1 LLLLIPMNY
10 FSRIFFVVLLV
21 NIPLLSVADVYR
33 WVDEKGETNFGD
45 KPPTEKKSGSKQPSV
60 ARINLRGGK
69 IFNQVKI
76 KTPIKYQ
83 GKDKAALVLFKEL
96 QVKLKKSNRKDLHIG
111 TRTQL
116 NRGSC
121 SDPQPI
127 MWDQGYINVSANSLM
142 SDVIVAFKDENY
154 QMITSKLMSVS
165 SSSRLSLHAT
175 ISKLRVDVCNS
186 YQRGENHYQKAAA
199 YVKVSWR
206 LVDRLSKKV
215 LHTNSTE
222 GAVNDFDRFRRDGAE
237 KAVFRA
243 ITIAA
248 RNLLADE
255 QFVDHLTPL
264 PGQNVP
270 AQSFARL
277 DVALQYGHA
286 RSTFK
291 KEIEK
296 VKSVAVTVRT
306 ANGHGSG
313 VILDKAGY
321 VLTNA
326 HVVGDS
332 RDVIILVNNQEL
344 PGKVIRREPYR
355 DVALIEVKNLP
366 AVKSVAISKTKLT
379 EGDTIY
385 VIGTPLDESLSSTVT
400 KGVFSAFRQ
409 HDGLTYYQTDAAINP
424 GNSGGPVFDEKG
436 ELIAISVAGL
446 FNRGGASLNVNYL
459 VPIEDA
465 IKKLNITEAR
475 DMSHLFD
482 VSDDVVKSKADDKS
496 KNKSKTK

>member
-1 LLLLIPMNY
+1 MDSL
-10 FSRIFFVVLLV
+10 FRILLV
-21 NIPLLSVADVYR
+21 ACLFSAPLLSVAEVYR
-33 WVDEKGETNFGD
+33 WVDETGETNFAD
-45 KPPTEKKSGSKQPSV
+45 NPPKQSSNKPGSKSPAV
-60 ARINLRGGK
+60 AKVNSPGDK

-76 KTPIKYQ
+76 KKPIKYQ

-96 QVKLKKSNRKDLHIG
+96 QVNLKQSNRTDFQIG
-111 TRTQL
+111 TLTQL

-121 SDPQPI
+121 SDPKPI
-127 MWDQGYINVSANSLM
+127 VWDQGFLTVSESSLM
-142 SDVIVAFKDENY
+142 SDVIVAFKQENY
-154 QMITSKLMSVS
+154 QMITGKLMSVS
-165 SSSRLSLHAT
+165 NSSRLTLHAT

-186 YQRGENHYQKAAA
+186 YQQGKNHYQKAAA

-206 LVDRLSKKV
+206 LVDRISKKV
-215 LHTNSTE
+215 LHTNRTE
-222 GAVNDFDRFRRDGAE
+222 GAVFEFDRFRRDGAE
-237 KAVFRA
+237 KAIFRA
-243 ITIAA
+243 ITMAT

-255 QFVDHLTPL
+255 NFVDHLTPL

-277 DVALQYGHA
+277 DVALRYGSA

-296 VKSVAVTVRT
+296 IKSVAVTIRT
-306 ANGHGSG
+306 PEGHGSG
-313 VILDKAGY
+313 VILDEAGY

-326 HVVGDS
+326 HVVGER

-366 AVKSVAISKTKLT
+366 AVKSVAISKSKLT

-385 VIGTPLDESLSSTVT
+385 VIGTPLDESLSNTVT
-400 KGVFSAFRQ
+400 KGVFSAFRI
-409 HDGLTYYQTDAAINP
+409 HDELTYYQTDAAINP

-436 ELIAISVAGL
+436 ELIAISVAGV
-446 FNRGGASLNVNYL
+446 FTSGGASLNVNYL

-465 IKKLNITEAR
+465 IKKLNITKAR

-482 VSDDVVKSKADDKS
+482 VSDDGDKRDADRVK
-496 KNKSKTK
+496 

>member
-1 LLLLIPMNY
+1 MIV
-10 FSRIFFVVLLV
+10 FVATPVT
-21 NIPLLSVADVYR
+21 SVADVYR
-33 WVDEKGETNFGD
+33 WVDDKGVTHYGD
-45 KPPTEKKSGSKQPSV
+45 KPPATKKQGKSSPDV
-60 ARINLRGGK
+60 AKVNLRGDK
-69 IFNQVKI
+69 IFNQVKK
-76 KTPIKYQ
+76 KTPITYQ

-111 TRTQL
+111 TRMQS

-121 SDPQPI
+121 GNPQPI
-127 MWDQGYINVSANSLM
+127 MWDQGFIDVSENSLM
-142 SDVIVAFKDENY
+142 SDVIVAFKEENY
-154 QMITSKLMSVS
+154 RMITGKLMSVS
-165 SSSRLSLHAT
+165 SSSRLTLKAT
-175 ISKLRVDVCNS
+175 ISKLRIDVCNS
-186 YQRGENHYQKAAA
+186 YSQGKNSYQKAAA

-206 LVDRLSKKV
+206 LVDRLSKKI
-215 LHTNSTE
+215 LHRNVSE

-237 KAVFRA
+237 KAIFRA
-243 ITIAA
+243 ITMAA

-255 QFVDHLTPL
+255 NFVDHMTPL

-277 DVALQYGHA
+277 DVALQYGNA
-286 RSTFK
+286 KSTFK
-291 KEIEK
+291 TEIEK

-306 ANGHGSG
+306 PDGHGSG

-326 HVVGDS
+326 HVVGKN
-332 RDVIILVNNQEL
+332 RDVIIIVNNQEL

-366 AVKSVAISKTKLT
+366 AVKSVAISKSKLT

-385 VIGTPLDESLSSTVT
+385 VIGTPLNESLSNTVT
-400 KGVFSAFRQ
+400 KGVFSAFRK
-409 HDGLTYYQTDAAINP
+409 HDGLIYYQTDAAINQ

-436 ELIAISVAGL
+436 ELIAISVAGV
-446 FNRGGASLNVNYL
+446 FTQGGASLNVNYL

-465 IKKLNITEAR
+465 IKKLNISEAR

-482 VSDDVVKSKADDKS
+482 VSDDKDQASDEVKIKAK
-496 KNKSKTK
+496 